1 MHIHF
6 IGIGGIGM
14 SGLAFI
20 CLKRGHRVSGSDSKS
35 SAITENLEN
44 SGAKIYIGQ
53 KSENIQSTTD
63 IAVYTA
69 AVSSDNEELVQAKS
83 LGIKTMDRAEFLGLL
98 MKDFSNCIA
107 IAGTHGKTS
116 TTSMTSVIFNTNNLD
131 PTILVGGDLPHIGG
145 NVRVGGSMHF
155 ITEACE
161 YVDSFLK
168 FHPTIAIITNIDA
181 DHLDYFRDIDHIKD
195 SFSRFAALVPVGGH
209 IIVNGDDENIGDML
223 SKCEGKLR
231 GEIIRYGFDS
241 SNDALIDGLEF
252 DENGHASFS
261 LLLHGEALG
270 RFSLEVPGVH
280 NVLNSCA
287 AILASYACGLLP
299 DDIGAALS
307 SYTGVGRRFE
317 HMGEVGGVKFID
329 DYAHHPTEIMAT
341 LSAARRAASGKVWCI
356 FQPHTYTR
364 TRLLLEEFSNAF
376 DDADNII
383 ITDIYAAREV
393 DSGDIHS
400 RDLVKKLADKNKNA
414 SYISSFD
421 EIASYVLENVH
432 KGDIVITMGA
442 GDINKIN
449 DIIFKDR

>member
-20 CLKRGHRVSGSDSKS
+20 CLKRGHEVSGSDSKS
-35 SAITENLEN
+35 SAITASLER

-53 KSENIQSTTD
+53 KSENIQEGTD

-69 AVSSDNEELVQAKS
+69 AVSPDNEELVEARS
-83 LGIKTMDRAEFLGLL
+83 LGIETMDRAEFLGLL

-116 TTSMTSVIFNTNNLD
+116 TTSMTSVVFNMNNLD
-131 PTILVGGDLPHIGG
+131 PTILVGGNLPHIGG

-195 SFSRFAALVPVGGH
+195 SFAKFAALVPEGGH
-209 IIVNGDDENIGDML
+209 VIVNGDDENISDML
-223 SKCEGKLR
+223 AENSLKIR
-231 GEIIRYGFDS
+231 GEIISYGFDK
-241 SNDALIDGLEF
+241 SNNAVISDLEF
-252 DENGHASFS
+252 DNNGCASFLLS
-261 LLLHGEALG
+261 LRGSILG
-270 RFSLEVPGVH
+270 KFSLGVPGVH

-287 AILASYACGLLP
+287 AIITSYVCGIAP
-299 DDIGAALS
+299 DDINSAIGVYS
-307 SYTGVGRRFE
+307 GVGRRFE
-317 HMGEVGGVKFID
+317 HMGSIGGIKFID
-329 DYAHHPTEIMAT
+329 DYAHHPTEITAT
-341 LSAARRAASGKVWCI
+341 LSAARRATQGKIWCI

-364 TRLLLEEFSNAF
+364 TKLLLEEFSNAF

-383 ITDIYAAREV
+383 ITDIYAAREI
-393 DSGDIHS
+393 DNGEIHS
-400 RDLVKKLADKNKNA
+400 TDLFKRLSDRNKNVN
-414 SYISSFD
+414 YISSFE
-421 EIASYVLENVH
+421 EIASYVLEH
-432 KGDIVITMGA
+432 ASEGDIVITMGA
-442 GDINKIN
+442 GDINRIN
-449 DIIFKDR
+449 DIIFKDK